1 MEVSSPVMLPVGIKC
16 KAVNLSS
23 KWDLDLYVLYKI
35 TSIDFILHKLI
46 HNG

>member
-1 MEVSSPVMLPVGIKC
+1 MELASPVMLPVGIKC

-23 KWDLDLYVLYKI
+23 KWDLDIYVLYKI
-35 TSIDFILHKLI
+35 ASIDFILHTLI